1 MSEFKHIVRIKGK
14 DLDGSKKLVAALAD
28 LKGVGLNLAYAII
41 NALRLD
47 PKARLGFLSDAEINE
62 IEKGLSDPTRLGI
75 PSWKLNRRKSADTG
89 LNYHLVGVDLDLAVK
104 NDIEREKMI
113 GSWRGIRHSLGL
125 KVRGQRTRTT
135 GRKGRTVGVRKSAA

>member
-28 LKGVGLNLAYAII
+28 LKGVGLNLAYAVV

-47 PKARLGFLSDAEINE
+47 PKVRLGFLSEAEINE
-62 IEKGLSDPTRLGI
+62 IEKGLSDPSRIGI
-75 PSWKLNRRKSADTG
+75 PAWKFNRRKSPDDG
-89 LNYHLVGVDLDLAVK
+89 LNYHLIGADLEFAVRS
-104 NDIEREKMI
+104 DIEREKMI
-113 GSWRGIRHSLGL
+113 GSWRGVRHSLGL

-135 GRKGRTVGVRKSAA
+135 GRKGRTVGVRKSAS

>member
-1 MSEFKHIVRIKGK
+1 LSEFRHIVRIKGK

-47 PKARLGFLSDAEINE
+47 PKARLGSLSEAEINE
-62 IEKGLSDPTRLGI
+62 IEKGLSDPSRIGI
-75 PSWKLNRRKSADTG
+75 PAWKLNRRKDPTDG
-89 LNYHLVGVDLDLAVK
+89 LNYHLIGADLEFAVRS
-104 NDIEREKMI
+104 DIEREKMI
-113 GSWRGIRHSLGL
+113 GSWRGVRHSLGL